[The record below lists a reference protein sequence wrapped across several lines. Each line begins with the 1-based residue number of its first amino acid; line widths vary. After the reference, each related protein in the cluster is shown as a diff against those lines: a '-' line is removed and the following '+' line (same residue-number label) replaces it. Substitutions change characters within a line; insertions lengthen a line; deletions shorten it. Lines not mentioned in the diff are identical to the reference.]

1 MARKFDLH
9 IHTSRHSPDSQLD
22 PFVLVK
28 RAQEIGLEGIVIT
41 EHDWLWTDE
50 ELNELRAAAP
60 ELVLL
65 AGIEVSAQAGHIL
78 VYGIHDPFA
87 FPKEI
92 SWADCC
98 YEAHRQGGAA
108 VAAHPFRW
116 NQPFEKVLERQQ
128 PELDGLELMTFN
140 MDANMREKAATVKL
154 QRGLAGLGS
163 SDAHK
168 AETVGWCY
176 TEFEPDIR
184 TGADLAEAIRNRRC
198 VAKARQA

>member
-1 MARKFDLH
+1 VARKFDLH

-41 EHDWLWTDE
+41 EHDWLWTEE
-50 ELNELRAAAP
+50 ELKELRSAAP
-60 ELVLL
+60 ELVIL
-65 AGIEVSAQAGHIL
+65 AGIEVSAQAGHML
-78 VYGIHDPFA
+78 VYGISDPFA

-98 YEAHRQGGAA
+98 REVHRQRGAA

-140 MDANMREKAATVKL
+140 MDTDMREKAAAVRL

-168 AETVGWCY
+168 SETVGWCY
-176 TEFEPDIR
+176 TEFETDVR
-184 TGADLAEAIRNRRC
+184 SNADLTAAIRHRRC
-198 VAKARQA
+198 VAKAR